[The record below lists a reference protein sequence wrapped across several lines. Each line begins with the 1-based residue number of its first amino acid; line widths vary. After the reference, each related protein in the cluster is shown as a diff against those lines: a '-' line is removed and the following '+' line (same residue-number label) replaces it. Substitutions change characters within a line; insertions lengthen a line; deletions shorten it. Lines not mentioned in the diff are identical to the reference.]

1 MSSPASGAQPDRV
14 AVSVTV
20 NGTVYRRDVE
30 PRTHLADFLRE
41 EIGLTGTHLG
51 CEQGVCGMCT
61 VLLDGLPV
69 KSCLVLT
76 PQADRR
82 DVRTVESLAAG
93 GGLSDLQQKFHE
105 KHALQCGFCTPAFLL
120 VAQSL
125 AGQPTGGRRELRESL
140 SGVLC
145 RCTGYRGIVD
155 AVGEWLGG
163 PGGPEHA

>member
-1 MSSPASGAQPDRV
+1 
-14 AVSVTV
+14 
-20 NGTVYRRDVE
+20 
-30 PRTHLADFLRE
+30 
-41 EIGLTGTHLG
+41 
-51 CEQGVCGMCT
+51 

-76 PQADRR
+76 PQADGR
-82 DVRTVESLAAG
+82 DVRTVESLAG
-93 GGLSDLQQKFHE
+93 DGELSALQQKFHE

-120 VAQSL
+120 LAQSL
-125 AGQPTGGRRELRESL
+125 STEQISSRRELRESL

-155 AVGEWLGG
+155 AVEEWLGG

>member
-1 MSSPASGAQPDRV
+1 M
-14 AVSVTV
+14 
-20 NGTVYRRDVE
+20 
-30 PRTHLADFLRE
+30 HLADFLRE

-76 PQADRR
+76 PQADGR
-82 DVRTVESLAAG
+82 DVRTVESLAG
-93 GGLSDLQQKFHE
+93 DGELSALQQKFHE
-105 KHALQCGFCTPAFLL
+105 KHAVQCGFCTPAFLL
-120 VAQSL
+120 VAHSL
-125 AGQPTGGRRELRESL
+125 STERICGRRELRESL

-155 AVGEWLGG
+155 AVEEWLGG
-163 PGGPEHA
+163 PEGPEHA

>member
-1 MSSPASGAQPDRV
+1 MSGPQPDRV
-14 AVSVTV
+14 AVSLTV
-20 NGTVYRRDVE
+20 NGTVYHRDVE

-76 PQADRR
+76 VQADRR
-82 DVRTVESLAAG
+82 DVRTVESLG
-93 GGLSDLQQKFHE
+93 HDGGLSDLQEKFHS

-125 AGQPTGGRRELRESL
+125 AGEPVSGRPELRESL
-140 SGVLC
+140 AGVLC

-155 AVGEWLGG
+155 AVEEWLQEQ
-163 PGGPEHA
+163 GGPEHA